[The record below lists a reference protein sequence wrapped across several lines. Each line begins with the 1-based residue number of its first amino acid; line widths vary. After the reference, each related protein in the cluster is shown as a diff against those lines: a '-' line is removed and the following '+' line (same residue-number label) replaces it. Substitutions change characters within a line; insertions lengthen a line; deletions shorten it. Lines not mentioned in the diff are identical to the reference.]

1 MIRPATPADVGEIH
15 DLVCVLAEFE
25 NLRPN
30 VVSTP
35 ADFHRALFTSPPRM
49 EALVADLPGASPSD
63 SPDRLAGMALFYP
76 TFSTFTG
83 KPGLWLEDLYVRP
96 NFRAQ
101 GIGKAFLI
109 RFLELARERNFARAE
124 WSVLDWNESAIAF
137 YRNLGADVMPD
148 WRIARVEL

>member
-15 DLVCVLAEFE
+15 ALVCELAEFE
-25 NLRPN
+25 NLRSS
-30 VVSTP
+30 VVSLP
-35 ADFHRALFTSPPRM
+35 ADFHRALFTNPPRM
-49 EALVADLPGASPSD
+49 EALVADLPEASPSD
-63 SPDRLAGMALFYP
+63 SPLRLAGMALFYS

-96 NFRAQ
+96 NSRAQ
-101 GIGKAFLI
+101 GIGKAFLMRI
-109 RFLELARERNFARAE
+109 LELARERNCARAE

-137 YRNLGADVMPD
+137 YQNLGAEVMPD

>member
-15 DLVCVLAEFE
+15 ALVCELAEFE
-25 NLRPN
+25 NLRPS

-35 ADFHRALFTSPPRM
+35 SDFLRALFTNPPRM
-49 EALVADLPGASPSD
+49 EALVADLPEASPSD
-63 SPDRLAGMALFYP
+63 APDRLAGVALFYP

-101 GIGKAFLI
+101 GIGTAFLMRI
-109 RFLELARERNFARAE
+109 LELARERNCARAE
-124 WSVLDWNESAIAF
+124 WSVLDWNKSAIEF
-137 YRNLGADVMPD
+137 YRDIGADVMPN